1 MQFEL
6 FGGVDSFILIILI
19 ITDKQGGLYS
29 HSSHIISHQ
38 HSLIINVN
46 DQHDQTQQSASI
58 KAAVVRASRHE
69 YLESVI
75 DPLHAPVSMQN
86 LYKVM
91 IMRADAACC
100 IVNRTGLAS

>member
-1 MQFEL
+1 M
-6 FGGVDSFILIILI
+6 
-19 ITDKQGGLYS
+19 
-29 HSSHIISHQ
+29 
-38 HSLIINVN
+38 
-46 DQHDQTQQSASI
+46 
-58 KAAVVRASRHE
+58 VRASRHE